1 VNESGTPLI
10 AREGRWEVGA
20 PLTMDSAAAM
30 MEASEQMPLPT
41 EGIVDM
47 TRVEAVDSAGVAIML
62 AWKRRAV
69 AEGRTLAFANVPAAL
84 SSLAELYGVE
94 DLLTH

>member
-1 VNESGTPLI
+1 
-10 AREGRWEVGA
+10 
-20 PLTMDSAAAM
+20 MDSAAAM